1 MKKLGI
7 VLGADGAKAAAQIG
21 FLQALKENN
30 IKIDCVAGA
39 SSGAIIGGA
48 MAGGMT
54 PEEMWDA
61 LRKIKAYHILTCI
74 PNPFRSG
81 LFHTKK
87 VKKLIRGYWKGKQ
100 MHELDMEFCC
110 ASTDLESGELVVF
123 DTSSNVDMAE
133 AVMSS
138 CCVPGIFEAEKI
150 NGRQYIDGGL
160 KARLP
165 IDAIR
170 RFNPD
175 VIVALDTASKTT
187 KPKKFRNFV
196 ASLWQLYVI
205 MEADVA
211 EQRIAEQKPDFVV
224 KVDIEDMSLFEIS
237 KFQYAYDK
245 GYEAGL
251 ANVEKIKELLQ
262 A

>member
-21 FLQALKENN
+21 FLQALKEND
-30 IKIDCVAGA
+30 IKIDCIAGA

-54 PEEMWDA
+54 PEEMWEA
-61 LRKIKAYHILTCI
+61 LRKIKAHHILTCI

-100 MHELDMEFCC
+100 MNELDIEFCC
-110 ASTDLESGELVVF
+110 AATEISSGEMEVF
-123 DTSSNVDMAE
+123 DANSNVDMAK
-133 AVMSS
+133 AVMAS
-138 CCVPGIFEAEKI
+138 CCVPGIFAAEEI
-150 NGRQYIDGGL
+150 NGKQYIDGGL

-205 MEADVA
+205 MEEDVA
-211 EQRIAEQKPDFVV
+211 EERIAAQNPDLVV
-224 KVDIEDMSLFEIS
+224 RVPIEDMSLYEIS
-237 KFQYAYDK
+237 KFQYAYDM
-245 GYEAGL
+245 GYKAGL
-251 ANVEKIKELLQ
+251 DNVEKIKELL

>member
-21 FLQALKENN
+21 FLQVLYDNA

-54 PEEMWDA
+54 PAQMWDA
-61 LRKIKAYHILTCI
+61 LRKIKAYHILTCV
-74 PNPFRSG
+74 PNPFKSG
-81 LFHTKK
+81 LFNTKK

-100 MHELDMEFCC
+100 MDELDIKFCC
-110 ASTDLESGELVVF
+110 AATDLSTGELVVF
-123 DTSSNVDMAE
+123 DADSKVDMAE
-133 AVMSS
+133 AVMAS
-138 CCVPGIFEAEKI
+138 CCVPGIFEAEQI
-150 NGRQYIDGGL
+150 NEKQYIDGGL
-160 KARLP
+160 KACLP

-175 VIVALDTASKTT
+175 VIIALDTSSKTT

-196 ASLWQLYVI
+196 SSLWQLYVI
-205 MEADVA
+205 MEADVHQ
-211 EQRIAEQKPDFVV
+211 QRLDEQKPDFVV

-251 ANVEKIKELLQ
+251 ANIEKIKELLK
-262 A
+262 

>member
-1 MKKLGI
+1 MKKLGV

-21 FLQALKENN
+21 FLQVLKDND
-30 IKIDCVAGA
+30 IKIDCIAGA

-48 MAGGMT
+48 ISGGMT

-81 LFHTKK
+81 LFHTKG

-100 MHELDMEFCC
+100 MNELDIEFCC
-110 ASTDLESGELVVF
+110 AATDLGTGELKVF
-123 DTSSNVDMAE
+123 DADSNVDMAK
-133 AVMSS
+133 AVMAS
-138 CCVPGIFEAEKI
+138 CCIPGIFEAEEI
-150 NGRQYIDGGL
+150 NGRKYIDGGL
-160 KARLP
+160 KACLP

-170 RFNPD
+170 RFSPD
-175 VIVALDTASKTT
+175 VIVALDTESKTT

-196 ASLWQLYVI
+196 SSLWQLYVI
-205 MEADVA
+205 MEADVHQ
-211 EQRIAEQKPDFVV
+211 QRIAEQNPDLVV

-251 ANVEKIKELLQ
+251 ANVEKIKELLK
-262 A
+262 

>member
-21 FLQALKENN
+21 FLQALKEND
-30 IKIDCVAGA
+30 IKIDCIAGA

-54 PEEMWDA
+54 PEEMWEA
-61 LRKIKAYHILTCI
+61 LRKIKAHHILTCI

-100 MHELDMEFCC
+100 MNELDIEFCC
-110 ASTDLESGELVVF
+110 AATEISSGEMEVF
-123 DTSSNVDMAE
+123 DANSNVDMAK
-133 AVMSS
+133 AVMAS
-138 CCVPGIFEAEKI
+138 CCVPGIFEAEEI
-150 NGRQYIDGGL
+150 NGKQYIDGGL
-160 KARLP
+160 KACLP

-175 VIVALDTASKTT
+175 VIVALDTESKTT
-187 KPKKFRNFV
+187 KPKRFRNFV

-205 MEADVA
+205 MEADVHQ
-211 EQRIAEQKPDFVV
+211 QRIEEQNPDLVV
-224 KVDIEDMSLFEIS
+224 KVDIENMSLFEIS
-237 KFQYAYDK
+237 KFQYAYDR
-245 GYEAGL
+245 GYETGL
-251 ANVEKIKELLQ
+251 DNVEKIKTLIK
-262 A
+262 